1 MQLRVTYD
9 TWTKF
14 GVFEKKNKNN
24 FSRQK
29 IHNRNK
35 INGQGRKT
43 TKVLEF
49 LENCLSKH
57 DVEK

>member
-1 MQLRVTYD
+1 MIREQN
-9 TWTKF
+9 F
-14 GVFEKKNKNN
+14 GYLKKRIKITFLNK
-24 FSRQK
+24 K

-35 INGQGRKT
+35 INGHGRKT
-43 TKVLEF
+43 NKVLEF